1 MWYQG
6 KHLNVAFGFYE
17 LMQKATEYNTDFI
30 AFCDQDDV
38 WDEDKLLIAVEK
50 IKQFDC
56 PALYYSG
63 QRLVDENLNFLEI
76 IL

>member
-50 IKQFDC
+50 LNSLIVLHFTT
-56 PALYYSG
+56 
-63 QRLVDENLNFLEI
+63 VDSDWLMKI
-76 IL
+76 